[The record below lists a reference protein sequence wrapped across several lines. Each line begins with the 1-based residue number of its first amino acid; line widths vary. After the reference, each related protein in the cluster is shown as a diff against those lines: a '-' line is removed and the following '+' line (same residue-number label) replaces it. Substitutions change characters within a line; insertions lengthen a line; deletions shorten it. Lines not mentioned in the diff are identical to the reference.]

1 MNTTTH
7 PVRGPSGEL
16 AGTATTTT
24 TAPAVVA
31 TSGSDDSAVSWAAI
45 LAGAAAAAALSMILV
60 MLGAGLGL
68 ASVSPWAYEGVSA
81 ETFGWATIGWISFT
95 ALAASG
101 LGGYLA
107 GRLRH
112 RWLAVP
118 GDETYFR
125 DTAHGFLSWA
135 VATLLT
141 AALLTSTIAGMLGA
155 GAKAGAALAG
165 TAASTA
171 AGGIAAA
178 GSALTG
184 EGERSELIDYYVDTM
199 LRPDESRDTP
209 AAAAP
214 TAPATAPAG
223 EGDDDSAAAAAGN
236 AALAGARSAQPAMAA
251 PDSDGVPQALRAETA
266 RIVARS
272 LRTGELSDDDTRYLG
287 RIVANRSGLDAQTA
301 QARVT
306 ELHGRLVTTLDEVE
320 TGAREAAD
328 EAREAAA
335 YASLWLF
342 ITLLLGAFSAS
353 LFATFG
359 GRQRDA

>member
-1 MNTTTH
+1 M
-7 PVRGPSGEL
+7 RGPNGEV
-16 AGTATTTT
+16 AGSPTY
-24 TAPAVVA
+24 APAVASTVVGNA
-31 TSGSDDSAVSWAAI
+31 DDSAVSWAAI

-68 ASVSPWAYEGVSA
+68 ASVSPWSYEGVSA

-95 ALAASG
+95 AFAASG

-107 GRLRH
+107 GRLRR
-112 RWLAVP
+112 RWIAVP

-155 GAKAGAALAG
+155 GAKAGAAIAG
-165 TAASTA
+165 TAATTA

-178 GSALTG
+178 GAALTG
-184 EGERSELIDYYVDTM
+184 GDERTGTIEYYVDSL
-199 LRPDESRDTP
+199 LRPDADRAVAP
-209 AAAAP
+209 ASAAAP
-214 TAPATAPAG
+214 DATVAPDGTTADPNALTTAPMQQPAPATG
-223 EGDDDSAAAAAGN
+223 NGGN
-236 AALAGARSAQPAMAA
+236 ADAEALRA
-251 PDSDGVPQALRAETA
+251 QALR
-266 RIVARS
+266 IMLQS
-272 LRTGELSDDDTRYLG
+272 LRSGELADDDARYLG
-287 RIVANRSGLDAQTA
+287 QLVAQRTGLDQQAA

-306 ELHGRLVTTLDEVE
+306 ELHGRLVTTLDEAE
-320 TGAREAAD
+320 TAARETAD
-328 EAREAAA
+328 EARAAAA

-342 ITLLLGAFSAS
+342 ITLLLGAFAAS

>member
-1 MNTTTH
+1 MNT
-7 PVRGPSGEL
+7 PVPPMRGPNGEVVGSPTY
-16 AGTATTTT
+16 A
-24 TAPAVVA
+24 APAVAPAVA
-31 TSGSDDSAVSWAAI
+31 STVVGNADDSAVSWAAI

-68 ASVSPWAYEGVSA
+68 ASVSPWSYEGVSA

-95 ALAASG
+95 AFAASG

-107 GRLRH
+107 GRLRR
-112 RWLAVP
+112 RWISVP

-155 GAKAGAALAG
+155 GARAGAAVAG
-165 TAASTA
+165 TAATTA

-178 GSALTG
+178 GAALTG
-184 EGERSELIDYYVDTM
+184 GDERTGTIEYYVDSL
-199 LRPDESRDTP
+199 LRPDVSR
-209 AAAAP
+209 
-214 TAPATAPAG
+214 APAPASVPAPDAAVAP
-223 EGDDDSAAAAAGN
+223 DDSAADPNALTTAPAAPRAPAAGTGNGSN
-236 AALAGARSAQPAMAA
+236 A
-251 PDSDGVPQALRAETA
+251 DTEALRAQA
-266 RIVARS
+266 VRIMLQS
-272 LRTGELSDDDTRYLG
+272 LRSGELADDDTRYLG
-287 RIVANRSGLDAQTA
+287 QLVAERTGLDQQAA

-306 ELHGRLVTTLDEVE
+306 ELHGRLVTTLDEAE
-320 TGAREAAD
+320 TAARETAD

-342 ITLLLGAFSAS
+342 ITLLLGAFAAS

>member
-1 MNTTTH
+1 MTT
-7 PVRGPSGEL
+7 PLPPMRGPNGEV
-16 AGTATTTT
+16 AGSPTY
-24 TAPAVVA
+24 APAVASTVVGNA
-31 TSGSDDSAVSWAAI
+31 DDSAVSWSAV

-68 ASVSPWAYEGVSA
+68 ASVSPWSYEGVSA

-95 ALAASG
+95 AFAASG

-107 GRLRH
+107 GRLRR
-112 RWLAVP
+112 RWISVP

-155 GAKAGAALAG
+155 GAKAGAAMAG
-165 TAASTA
+165 TAATTA

-178 GSALTG
+178 GAALTG
-184 EGERSELIDYYVDTM
+184 GDDRTGTIEYYVDAL
-199 LRPDESRDTP
+199 LRPELNGRAATPAAVPEAASAPDGTP
-209 AAAAP
+209 AAADAP
-214 TAPATAPAG
+214 TTAPMPQPAPATGNGTAS
-223 EGDDDSAAAAAGN
+223 SADAE
-236 AALAGARSAQPAMAA
+236 ALRA
-251 PDSDGVPQALRAETA
+251 QALR
-266 RIVARS
+266 IMLQS
-272 LRTGELSDDDTRYLG
+272 LRSGELADDDARYLG
-287 RIVANRSGLDAQTA
+287 RLVAQRTGLDQQAA
-301 QARVT
+301 QARVS
-306 ELHGRLVTTLDEVE
+306 ELHGRLVTALDEAE
-320 TGAREAAD
+320 TAARETAD
-328 EAREAAA
+328 EARAAAA

-342 ITLLLGAFSAS
+342 ITLLLGAFAAS